1 MKGDYAFIQ
10 WLDDVSKAFSYR
22 QVSIDINDFDKEQV
36 DLAKFQK
43 LESLTCYYNQI
54 KNLESQIRLKSLTVH
69 KYQNESRIISLF
81 KELEFLSL
89 IQGRFIKLDKIQSEN
104 LSKIELYFNSKLD
117 DISGILNHPNIK
129 ELDIESCK
137 KIPVDHL
144 IEVVTSC
151 AKLEVLKLSHFEFPN
166 LEWVRGMKCLKQ
178 LVIIDCNVLN
188 GDISPAIHL
197 EYVAIDNRKHYN
209 YRFDN
214 VTRTIHPV
222 IPKGAFVPKG
232 QSQKD
237 GKIKGSVV
245 ELPHFRELDI
255 KVLDMDYETDMP
267 FNAYRVDLELH
278 FEEESITKSKLSQ
291 AIKLLQNVEKD
302 NDVILDLFKKDFGQG
317 GVVKE
322 YFDYFTDEV
331 DEAKEDDFW
340 QTLLLK
346 RIAFYPHDD
355 ESYGVYDYGIDEISP
370 YVLSLKVNAKG
381 KITGCEMES

>member
-1 MKGDYAFIQ
+1 MELYLRTGS
-10 WLDDVSKAFSYR
+10 VS
-22 QVSIDINDFDKEQV
+22 
-36 DLAKFQK
+36 DLSFLKDLKSLQK
-43 LESLTCYYNQI
+43 LELSSLT
-54 KNLESQIRLKSLTVH
+54 KLEDT
-69 KYQNESRIISLF
+69 
-81 KELEFLSL
+81 
-89 IQGRFIKLDKIQSEN
+89 
-104 LSKIELYFNSKLD
+104 
-117 DISGILNHPNIK
+117 SGIMNHPNIK

-144 IEVVTSC
+144 IEIVTSC
-151 AKLEVLKLSHFEFPN
+151 AKLEVIKLSHFEFPN

-188 GDISPAIHL
+188 GDISPAAHL

-214 VTRTIHPV
+214 ETRTIHPV
-222 IPKGAFVPKG
+222 TPKGVFVPKD
-232 QSQKD
+232 QSNKD
-237 GKIKGSVV
+237 VRKKGSSV
-245 ELPHFRELDI
+245 EVPHFGELDI
-255 KVLDMDYETDMP
+255 KVLDMDYETDMS

-278 FEEESITKSKLSQ
+278 FEEETITKSKLSQ

-302 NDVILDLFKKDFGQG
+302 NDVILDVFKKDFEQG

-331 DEAKEDDFW
+331 DEAKEGDFW

-355 ESYGVYDYGIDEISP
+355 ESYGLYDYGIDEISP

-381 KITGCEMES
+381 NITGCEMES